1 MANPMITFTERLKST
16 IVPADHQS
24 ASKNIELI
32 SQYFD
37 DRISENEAGNK
48 AFFLLLYSLNFFC
61 THNGIFRSNSNY
73 CSS

>member
-16 IVPADHQS
+16 IVPPDNQS

-37 DRISENEAGNK
+37 DRISENEAGNI
-48 AFFLLLYSLNFFC
+48 FFFTLKYD
-61 THNGIFRSNSNY
+61 TR
-73 CSS
+73 